1 MPNHYYIM
9 AAESLSEV
17 ETVAQVITKSH
28 PVGFGRA
35 LHRLRG
41 VTLHQAKNSV
51 RNIPLGI
58 DVGDHIYATTDDTC
72 SNIVPISDIGYLLGK
87 RHFKHRLPRIRD
99 DQYHLLVTMPLCRVC
114 DPTHNEYIVGIPL
127 GLLPIEGWR
136 RAFATFKASV
146 PDASKASSVEFASR
160 AGDEQW
166 LFDASGNRLI

>member
-51 RNIPLGI
+51 HNIPLGI
-58 DVGDHIYATTDDTC
+58 DVGDHIYATKTNFID
-72 SNIVPISDIGYLLGK
+72 V
-87 RHFKHRLPRIRD
+87 
-99 DQYHLLVTMPLCRVC
+99 
-114 DPTHNEYIVGIPL
+114 
-127 GLLPIEGWR
+127 
-136 RAFATFKASV
+136 AT
-146 PDASKASSVEFASR
+146 
-160 AGDEQW
+160 
-166 LFDASGNRLI
+166 ASGWYYDSEGHQII